1 MRILITAGPTREYL
15 DDVRYLSNASSGRMG
30 YALAAAAIACGH
42 EVVLVTGPVEIT
54 PPNGCDVRSVQTTDE
69 MRNACEAAFPECDG
83 VIAAA
88 AVCDYKPLHRVT
100 GKIAKTGGPIT
111 IEMIETDD
119 VLAGLGRQKG
129 NRWIVGFALEASNSH
144 ENALQKLRAKNCDVV
159 VLNDPSA
166 IGSLTNSVEL
176 IDATGQPIE
185 SWQGSKDEV
194 AIALIGWIERH
205 LSQQHLG
212 EQCCSKAVAHT
223 VHRQSSLQ
231 PPLYAERRTA
241 NPTLG

>member
-30 YALAAAAIACGH
+30 YTLAAEAVSRGH
-42 EVVLVTGPVEIT
+42 QVILVTGPVDLA
-54 PPNGCDVRSVQTTDE
+54 PPEGCDVRAVQTTDD
-69 MRNACEAAFPECDG
+69 MRIACEAAFAECDG

-129 NRWIVGFALEASNSH
+129 NRWIVGFALEAANSR
-144 ENALQKLRAKNCDVV
+144 ENALQKLRAKNCNVV

-166 IGSLTNSVEL
+166 IGSLTNKVEL
-176 IDATGQPIE
+176 IDASGNPIA
-185 SWQGSKDEV
+185 SWNGTKADV
-194 AIALIGWIERH
+194 ARSLINWIERH
-205 LSQQHLG
+205 LSAREL
-212 EQCCSKAVAHT
+212 A
-223 VHRQSSLQ
+223 
-231 PPLYAERRTA
+231 A
-241 NPTLG
+241 NGSADA